1 MFKFALLVVVFITVG
16 VVAYGQQTIKGRV
29 LEFKSRVGLV
39 SINVKNL
46 QSKQTAITDSKGSF
60 TIKASPNDLLVFKGF
75 AYQNDTLLVT
85 SYNEFEVFLQ
95 PQEHVLQDVKVSGK
109 GMDGPSM
116 AFYDPYF
123 HGQTTAYQTDAN
135 GNFKGGVNFRFWYWK
150 KDERKKKRR
159 EKMLKDEQVREQ
171 IAKVFIAK
179 NLAAFVPLKGAEMD
193 TFIRL
198 YTPTVN
204 MYQAND
210 FVLPAYLNISYKKFM
225 QLPAEKRQFNA
236 DSSVFSP

>member
-1 MFKFALLVVVFITVG
+1 MFKFALLIAVFITVG
-16 VVAYGQQTIKGRV
+16 VTAYGQQIIKGRV
-29 LEFKSRVGLV
+29 LEFKTRVGLV

-46 QSKQTAITDSKGSF
+46 QSKQTAITDSKGWF
-60 TIKASPNDLLVFKGF
+60 TIKASRNDLLVFKGF

-95 PQEHVLQDVKVSGK
+95 PQEHILKDVKVSGK

-116 AFYDPYF
+116 AIYDPYF

-171 IAKVFIAK
+171 IARVFSAK
-179 NLAAFVPLKGAEMD
+179 NLAAFVPLKGAQMEA
-193 TFIRL
+193 FIRL

-204 MYQAND
+204 VYLSND
-210 FVLPAYLNISYKKFM
+210 FVLPAYLNTSYKKFM